1 MNAALINVEGFAF
14 IRAVVGWLLL
24 AAISRQTC
32 RQGSFFH
39 AYPHILA
46 LFSTLVCISLI
57 RNPPVSEIGLFG
69 VFLLC
74 AAALVAGFVLSLLR
88 K

>member
-1 MNAALINVEGFAF
+1 MDAVSLNSEGFAF
-14 IRAVVGWLLL
+14 ARALIGWLLL

-74 AAALVAGFVLSLLR
+74 AAALAAGFVLSLLSE
-88 K
+88 